1 MTTGFSTTSTAQV
14 VPTGRRRLATALLQG
29 ALLLGALL
37 PAAQAQ
43 LLATGDPRPDGAVL
57 WARAESPG
65 ELRFEISQEAHFEQP
80 VQNLAARFDLSGGL
94 TAQVEVRGLLPGT
107 RYHWRLVRADG
118 TPLLARAGFVTAPVA
133 ADKRSVKL
141 LFGADLGGQGYGRLA
156 PGSPG
161 GTTGWPIFEAMRAES
176 ADFFIALGDMLYSDR
191 PVTAEAPDKTFSK
204 GNAFQLPKPGP
215 GYVNNLDD
223 FRRDWLYHRSEAHID
238 RFYRGTPLVA
248 TWDDHELVND
258 SGGPELVYG
267 PRPDE
272 LARDARL
279 KNSDPSRPRAAD
291 KRRLSVFHNPE
302 LYRAGRQAMFEW
314 NPLPVLGAA
323 RGGDAALSP
332 EGRRLYRSLRWGGL
346 LEVFMLDTRSYRDPR
361 YRVDSDATPKTM
373 LGAAQKQWLKEQL
386 ARSTALWKVV
396 VSSVPLAIEG
406 GNERDPARHIY
417 RDAWLPVESDNPYAY
432 GRELREL
439 VAHFKRERIANV
451 VFLTGDQH
459 FSNLIAYDP
468 DGDGQPDFHEANIGP
483 LRAGPGDGKL
493 DTSLNPRRLFT
504 DEGQAEHTYGSLRID
519 GDSGELV
526 ILFHDVAGRERPGAR
541 LQLRPR

>member
-1 MTTGFSTTSTAQV
+1 MTTGFSTMSTAQV

-258 SGGPELVYG
+258 SGGPELVFG

-291 KRRLSVFHNPE
+291 KRRQSVFHNPE
-302 LYRAGRQAMFEW
+302 LYR
-314 NPLPVLGAA
+314 
-323 RGGDAALSP
+323 D
-332 EGRRLYRSLRWGGL
+332 
-346 LEVFMLDTRSYRDPR
+346 LDFY
-361 YRVDSDATPKTM
+361 
-373 LGAAQKQWLKEQL
+373 LWL
-386 ARSTALWKVV
+386 A
-396 VSSVPLAIEG
+396 
-406 GNERDPARHIY
+406 
-417 RDAWLPVESDNPYAY
+417 ESDM
-432 GRELREL
+432 GR
-439 VAHFKRERIANV
+439 H
-451 VFLTGDQH
+451 G
-459 FSNLIAYDP
+459 
-468 DGDGQPDFHEANIGP
+468 
-483 LRAGPGDGKL
+483 
-493 DTSLNPRRLFT
+493 
-504 DEGQAEHTYGSLRID
+504 
-519 GDSGELV
+519 
-526 ILFHDVAGRERPGAR
+526 
-541 LQLRPR
+541 